1 MEQQTLLVGEPE
13 AVVEARRAAARE
25 ARTAAARQRRARV
38 RGAER
43 AQVEYRVAA
52 VEELLPA
59 THRARAVWAFVERL
73 ELAPLYQSIRAR
85 EGMQGRR
92 ASDPK
97 VLLALWLYA
106 TSQGVGSARQLA
118 ELCVRHDAYRWRR
131 GGVPVHYHPLSD
143 FRARHG
149 AELDELLTQ
158 SLAVLQ
164 QQQLLHLRRVAQDG
178 TKVRAAASRSS
189 AHRRATLEECLK
201 HARAQVEA
209 VREKATIDATA
220 AQDRRRQAA
229 QERAARERQ
238 TRLEVAVTEMAK
250 LERERRAYK
259 RGAKEPTSE
268 PRVSSS
274 DATARKMRMGDG
286 GYRLGYNVQ
295 LASTTDA
302 PHVVVGVAVTQAR
315 TDYGAVSPMI
325 TAIKQRTEMVPEQIV
340 VDAGFTSRDE
350 VDAVA
355 QCGVTLYGPLPERKG
370 KPDPYAPQRGDS
382 EAMRALKERMQTTE
396 GQQIYRDRAKTAEL
410 VNADLKRWR
419 TLERI
424 TVRGI
429 TKVTAVVLLNVL
441 TFNMLRIIRVLSL

>member
-1 MEQQTLLVGEPE
+1 MEQQTLGVDEPE
-13 AVVEARRAAARE
+13 ERVEAQRAAQRDARM
-25 ARTAAARQRRARV
+25 AAAAQRRARV
-38 RGAER
+38 RGADR

-52 VEELLPA
+52 LEDLLPP

-85 EGMQGRR
+85 DGVRGRR

-106 TSQGVGSARQLA
+106 TSEGVGSARQLA
-118 ELCVRHDAYRWRR
+118 ELCARHDAYRWLR
-131 GGVPVHYHPLSD
+131 GGMPVNYHTLSD
-143 FRARHG
+143 FRTRHG

-158 SLAVLQ
+158 SLAVLL

-189 AHRRATLEECLK
+189 ARRRATLEECLR

-209 VREKATIDATA
+209 VREKATMGATA
-220 AQDRRRQAA
+220 AHERRRQAA
-229 QERAARERQ
+229 QVRAARERQ
-238 TRLEVAVTEMAK
+238 RRLEAAVSEMAN

-295 LASTTDA
+295 LASTTEA

-315 TDYGAVSPMI
+315 TDYGAVSPML
-325 TAIKQRTEMVPEQIV
+325 TAIEQRTETIPEQIV
-340 VDAGFTSRDE
+340 VDGGFTSRAE

-355 QCGVTLYGPLPERKG
+355 QRGVTLYGPLAERTG
-370 KPDPYAPQRGDS
+370 KPDPYAPRRGDS
-382 EAMRALKERMQTTE
+382 EAMRALKERMQTQE
-396 GQQIYRDRAKTAEL
+396 GQQIYRERAKTAEL

-419 TLERI
+419 TLDRI

-441 TFNMLRIIRVLSL
+441 TFNMLRAIRVLSL